1 MVVSCNLIGSILL
14 PILVKSHDDPSTLF
28 LSCPRCMKSYGLPMH
43 SSVVAMANTFCPLC
57 HFQVVEIHRVTN
69 PQHPYPVC
77 PHCFNHPPNPR
88 LQEMAC
94 FSCAAPACALA
105 TGAQDQCV
113 VQFCPCCRSHPMK
126 LKRTKTAK
134 FTVGCVDYPA
144 CTTSVWLPSAV
155 KVAVVTTALCPA
167 CSNVHQMI
175 YKLRLRFAPGALPP
189 DVHQGTSNDDNG
201 EVDGFYEACLFCDPL
216 LQQLF
221 AIRLPLSSS
230 SRLPGTPAAAMP
242 RPQID
247 QSYARMTAGRT
258 SANNNNEYMQ
268 SITNPGKKRTRT
280 PKPTNGASGRNDD
293 DGRRSD
299 VPMCPGHQTACATRE
314 VRKDNENKGRKF
326 YCCSYPQG
334 EQCEFFLWVDA
345 ADTYTAPAS
354 SSSSG
359 AASRSKKKPKAGA
372 ASNQVTC
379 TCGAPALEL
388 TSRTANNNGRV
399 FYKCAKQTDNCN
411 FFEWADPGM
420 AGDFTTTTL
429 IRVGVGLAVATTM
442 ISFRQMFIRSV
453 FRVLRER
460 LGRSSLLS
468 DVERHFLTSISIALV
483 LLACFV
489 GVVIAGYHN
498 EVSIVFQYAA
508 GVPLVLA
515 TRATRIIFTK
525 WLIRSLGWDI
535 SSRSDYSRVLVI
547 TEGLGIVAFFV
558 ISIELFMI
566 YVPSTFNELLV
577 IFFAVLEILCICS
590 FYSTVKNAVMGFF
603 LLFTEPFRLGSMVI
617 IGASVGVV
625 EQIALHSTKLRAQDG
640 AVVHIPNGVLAD
652 DVQRNFS
659 HCTFRRLN
667 FLVHVDHATPL
678 NEMLAVLPHLAE
690 TLAPCVI
697 PLEML
702 LAQEASLRLQDETN
716 DKAPSKAAD
725 GDASMS
731 RSSSMHSLLGNLWQ
745 PPSKLHRHPSSS
757 SSSTATTSS
766 IADRRD
772 PSTMS
777 TDISEFMLD
786 DHLLHAPSLSTV
798 EATQTDPRLL
808 QVTLGGIHRI
818 WVSALVPGNSF
829 MDVARAK
836 STVNLAIMR
845 CLERHR
851 VRLHHAPR
859 RRIPRYD

>member
-28 LSCPRCMKSYGLPMH
+28 LSCPRCMKTYGLPMH

-57 HFQVVEIHRVTN
+57 QFQVVEIHRVTN

-189 DVHQGTSNDDNG
+189 DVHQGTSND
-201 EVDGFYEACLFCDPL
+201 E
-216 LQQLF
+216 
-221 AIRLPLSSS
+221 
-230 SRLPGTPAAAMP
+230 T
-242 RPQID
+242 
-247 QSYARMTAGRT
+247 
-258 SANNNNEYMQ
+258 
-268 SITNPGKKRTRT
+268 
-280 PKPTNGASGRNDD
+280 
-293 DGRRSD
+293 
-299 VPMCPGHQTACATRE
+299 
-314 VRKDNENKGRKF
+314 EN
-326 YCCSYPQG
+326 
-334 EQCEFFLWVDA
+334 
-345 ADTYTAPAS
+345 
-354 SSSSG
+354 
-359 AASRSKKKPKAGA
+359 
-372 ASNQVTC
+372 
-379 TCGAPALEL
+379 
-388 TSRTANNNGRV
+388 
-399 FYKCAKQTDNCN
+399 
-411 FFEWADPGM
+411 GM

-498 EVSIVFQYAA
+498 EVSIVFKYAA

-515 TRATRIIFTK
+515 TRATRIVFTK
-525 WLIRSLGWDI
+525 REHPSSLLN
-535 SSRSDYSRVLVI
+535 SML
-547 TEGLGIVAFFV
+547 
-558 ISIELFMI
+558 LF
-566 YVPSTFNELLV
+566 PQ
-577 IFFAVLEILCICS
+577 
-590 FYSTVKNAVMGFF
+590 VKNAVMGFF

-731 RSSSMHSLLGNLWQ
+731 RSSSMHSLLGSLWQ

-829 MDVARAK
+829 VDVARAK